1 MHMLQPRLYWWF
13 WPRSIRRRA
22 SPRAP
27 CRFQIPS
34 LPIQFQAGGSVDAL
48 VQSISERSP
57 EPRRP
62 FFIVGNR
69 PAIHFI
75 ARTRADGH
83 APAVDHGGTHE
94 ADGCFFGT
102 EIARTSR
109 HSRHEFH
116 ATSRTASHRLRPLRR
131 TRGISLRPFAAAA
144 FLAIAGSAAPTQA
157 QTWTTKQPVRI
168 VVPLSAGSAIDLVAR
183 LVFDEVAKQ
192 TQQTIIVENRPG
204 ASQTLGAIAVAKS
217 RPDGYTI
224 LVAGSALSVVQST
237 MPNLNLNVLSDLK
250 AVALLANIPLVMVV
264 SPSKGYKTLA
274 DFVGYAKSN
283 ANAVTYGSAGRGDS
297 THLAAERL
305 RLAAGFSGLY
315 VPFRGA
321 TEVLTEIMAGRL
333 DFYLS
338 PMAAALSSITAG
350 RLQALAVASAKRA
363 AALPGVPT
371 TVEAGF
377 PNSDYEFWVGAF
389 VSANTST
396 GFVSA
401 LHGDILNALQAPS
414 VQQRLNTLGG
424 EVASKTPEEFAEQ
437 VGREIRVN
445 ATVVKEAGLAN

>member
-1 MHMLQPRLYWWF
+1 MLPF
-13 WPRSIRRRA
+13 
-22 SPRAP
+22 
-27 CRFQIPS
+27 
-34 LPIQFQAGGSVDAL
+34 LPAQSQAGGSVDAS
-48 VQSISERSP
+48 V
-57 EPRRP
+57 
-62 FFIVGNR
+62 
-69 PAIHFI
+69 PAICKGLSEQWRPCVIVKNPPANHFV
-75 ARTRADGH
+75 AGTPADGH
-83 APAVDHGGTHE
+83 TLPIDHGGTHE
-94 ADGCFFGT
+94 ANGFYGN
-102 EIARTSR
+102 EPARNGP
-109 HSRHEFH
+109 HSRPKFH
-116 ATSRTASHRLRPLRR
+116 ATSCTVSRRLWPFRR
-131 TRGISLRPFAAAA
+131 TRAISLRLFAAAA
-144 FLAIAGSAAPTQA
+144 YLAIDSSAAPTLA
-157 QTWTTKQPVRI
+157 QTWTTKQPVRV

-217 RPDGYTI
+217 HPDGYTI
-224 LVAGSALSVVQST
+224 LVTGSALSVVQST
-237 MPNLNLNVLSDLK
+237 MPNLSLNVPTDLR

-264 SPSKGYKTLA
+264 SPAKGYKTLG
-274 DFVGYAKSN
+274 DFVGYARSN

-350 RLQALAVASAKRA
+350 RLQALAVASARRA
-363 AALPGVPT
+363 AALPEVPT
-371 TVEAGF
+371 TLEAGF

-389 VSANTST
+389 VNANTST
-396 GFVSA
+396 EFVSA
-401 LHGDILNALQAPS
+401 LYREIFNALQAPS

-424 EVASKTPEEFAEQ
+424 EVAPKTPEEFADQ
-437 VGREIRVN
+437 VRREIRIN
-445 ATVVKEAGLAN
+445 ATLVKEAGLAN